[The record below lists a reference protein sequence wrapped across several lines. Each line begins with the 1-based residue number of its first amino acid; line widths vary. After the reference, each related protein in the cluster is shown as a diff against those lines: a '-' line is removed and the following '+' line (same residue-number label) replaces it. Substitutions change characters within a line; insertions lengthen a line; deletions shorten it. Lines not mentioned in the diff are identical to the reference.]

1 MTILDFITELERETE
16 LKEDYE
22 FDRLKSEIHSL
33 CAKL

>member
-16 LKEDYE
+16 LKEDYK
-22 FDRLKSEIHSL
+22 FDRLKSKIHSL